1 MAAGALRLL
10 FAAVLDLGRVA
21 VFGLALADRL
31 ALAAGLAFV
40 AGLDLV
46 AGLDVAFRDGDLAR
60 LTVPAL
66 DLVFALLLVFV
77 ALAFA
82 DFDFFLTTMR
92 NPSASYGSRPRRVA
106 TPSNQTTTKVEGQA
120 GNGDRNVPAEIIS
133 LHRLSNAAA
142 PWVGGAKCSTSRF
155 ATILAIISSALWTT
169 LAAGIGGRERQRG
182 FLSDGVVDG

>member
-1 MAAGALRLL
+1 LGNVAAGALRLL

-21 VFGLALADRL
+21 VFGLALAARL
-31 ALAAGLAFV
+31 TLA

-66 DLVFALLLVFV
+66 DLVFVLLLVFV

-82 DFDFFLTTMR
+82 DFVYFLATMR

-133 LHRLSNAAA
+133 LHGATLKRYSA
-142 PWVGGAKCSTSRF
+142 VGRGRQMLHKPLRHDF
-155 ATILAIISSALWTT
+155 GNHLVDVVDT
-169 LAAGIGGRERQRG
+169 LAAGIGGRERQPG